1 MGHWLKLARKLTE
14 AHDNSDNS
22 AKSPPNPPTPKPIV
36 PSVTIVAANQIEET
50 EENKIVAWINANP
63 PNLPDAQN
71 HCAACGEFIPV
82 YDTGWVI
89 LGDGALIHYSGK
101 HGKTCWDAWM
111 SKRRKEAETN
121 LGVTTL

>member
-1 MGHWLKLARKLTE
+1 MTSDLASLLFGGVCDATENPSVKNVADVAADPDDLIIAWKLANLP
-14 AHDNSDNS
+14 D
-22 AKSPPNPPTPKPIV
+22 
-36 PSVTIVAANQIEET
+36 
-50 EENKIVAWINANP
+50 
-63 PNLPDAQN
+63 LPDAQN
-71 HCAACGEFIPV
+71 NCAACGIFIPV

-89 LGDGALIHYSGK
+89 LGDKALIHYSGK

>member
-1 MGHWLKLARKLTE
+1 MTITI
-14 AHDNSDNS
+14 DIVNI
-22 AKSPPNPPTPKPIV
+22 PIV
-36 PSVTIVAANQIEET
+36 TVIVIVVGVIIEVMMIEET